1 MAAAFDHPGRNHA
14 HRAVAGGEGLVQSG
28 HRSPDGGLIVEQ
40 MNHEAASRQIKG
52 CLHPADSGTGNQ
64 H

>member
-1 MAAAFDHPGRNHA
+1 
-14 HRAVAGGEGLVQSG
+14 
-28 HRSPDGGLIVEQ
+28 